1 MEFNL
6 KPGTYYI
13 GDPSYVTKGNEGW
26 QWLEGIWKEL
36 YASVDKCIFTTFEG
50 VELFVGRTYG
60 GDGIFGDFFVDS
72 GAISIIKIDNLNND
86 PRFNFR
92 NNSIKGAKFV
102 ILDYEAILYYDKG
115 EFKIDGIVDINTE
128 F

>member
-50 VELFVGRTYG
+50 VELFRL
-60 GDGIFGDFFVDS
+60 
-72 GAISIIKIDNLNND
+72 SILIIDIAPLSTKKSPNI
-86 PRFNFR
+86 P
-92 NNSIKGAKFV
+92 SPP
-102 ILDYEAILYYDKG
+102 
-115 EFKIDGIVDINTE
+115 
-128 F
+128 